1 MSKQRRGSDSVYFT
15 NLLKI
20 WDLESDGIDRK
31 TLLEAGGLSLLKSN
45 TPLPV
50 ARSCRYRTD
59 KITGMPQSSTLQP
72 VTSKYRTENTPDTLQ
87 SNTPQPVAS
96 RNKKD
101 ETPDTLQ
108 SNTPQPV
115 ASRYEAD
122 ETSCTLQSNTP
133 QPVAARYEADE
144 TSCTLQSNMPL
155 PVAAR
160 YKADETPGTLQSNTL
175 RPVATRY
182 KADETYATSEENK
195 MKTVVSSKSAAKP
208 ASSIRVCTD
217 VLNST
222 FESLSDFD
230 LFCTSSDNDSIHTP
244 QSPGLSHCCPSCDY
258 HNSYGAN
265 WCMECGT
272 VLTGCKQPRSSED
285 KSQAGSIQAHTPH
298 GVTHNSVRRQTTLTI
313 GVVDGGIRSM
323 VALSPER
330 GLTES
335 RPACNTNG
343 MTDSSIGLTIAS
355 SPDRRSQTGSTQA
368 CNMIHGSSNL
378 RQPFTHSETIDNHS
392 AVPKLSEIHHYNR
405 NAVLPSRRSCKN
417 LHPLYSDLSQLLLHN
432 GNLRYSRSTVP
443 STSRGRESSAAEST
457 CRLQQ
462 QHSQRNPHCDNASH
476 YRRLPN
482 MDHQKQHVTDSPL
495 QDECR
500 VADKH
505 LTTEMGSQAVMC
517 HSEHTLS
524 LNETPSLSLLTGQ
537 VLGCKL
543 SPAPPFSEPAPPF
556 SEGPDRAHVSS
567 EDENVQRSSE
577 SRYVRHWDTSGVYMW
592 RKPSTLASRKSRM
605 LGVSAP
611 LHLQHLAENGVQQ
624 PAAETVTTDVLQKG
638 DTASYVCH
646 PNHGAPCKKT
656 INTSCTA
663 TIGKCEVNVPPLDV
677 GKMEE
682 DQSTL
687 KPVSHTICMLCMRDY
702 MHMSAVVQVMEHV

>member
-1 MSKQRRGSDSVYFT
+1 MAFEKELTFYYLLLQMSKQRRGSDSVYFT

-31 TLLEAGGLSLLKSN
+31 TLLEAGGLSLLQSN

-50 ARSCRYRTD
+50 ARSCKYRTD

-72 VTSKYRTENTPDTLQ
+72 VTSKYRSENTSGTLQ

-108 SNTPQPV
+108 SNTLQPV
-115 ASRYEAD
+115 ATRYEAD

-133 QPVAARYEADE
+133 QP
-144 TSCTLQSNMPL
+144 M
-155 PVAAR
+155 
-160 YKADETPGTLQSNTL
+160 
-175 RPVATRY
+175 ATRY

-195 MKTVVSSKSAAKP
+195 METVVSSKSAAKA
-208 ASSIRVCTD
+208 ASSTRVCTD

-230 LFCTSSDNDSIHTP
+230 LFCTSSDNDSIHTS
-244 QSPGLSHCCPSCDY
+244 QSPDLSHCCPSCDY

-443 STSRGRESSAAEST
+443 SDSRGRESSAAEST

-592 RKPSTLASRKSRM
+592 RKPSTLASRKSRT

>member
-1 MSKQRRGSDSVYFT
+1 MAFEKELTFYYLLLQMSKQRRGSDSVYFT

-31 TLLEAGGLSLLKSN
+31 TLLEAGGLSLLQSN

-122 ETSCTLQSNTP
+122 ETSCTLQSN
-133 QPVAARYEADE
+133 
-144 TSCTLQSNMPL
+144 MPL

-160 YKADETPGTLQSNTL
+160 YKADEIPGTLQSNTL

-195 MKTVVSSKSAAKP
+195 METVVSSKSAAKA

-230 LFCTSSDNDSIHTP
+230 LFCTSSDNDSIHTS
-244 QSPGLSHCCPSCDY
+244 QSPDLSHCCPSCDY

-298 GVTHNSVRRQTTLTI
+298 GVTHNSIRRQTTSRICVADRGL
-313 GVVDGGIRSM
+313 RSTL
-323 VALSPER
+323 ALSPER
-330 GLTES
+330 GLTKS
-335 RPACNTNG
+335 RPACNTDG

-355 SPDRRSQTGSTQA
+355 SPDRRNHIVSTQA
-368 CNMIHGSSNL
+368 CNMIHGSSNP

-443 STSRGRESSAAEST
+443 SDSRGRESSAAEST

-537 VLGCKL
+537 VSACKL
-543 SPAPPFSEPAPPF
+543 SPAPSF
-556 SEGPDRAHVSS
+556 SEGSDRAYVSN

-577 SRYVRHWDTSGVYMW
+577 SHYVRHWDTSSVYMW
-592 RKPSTLASRKSRM
+592 RKPSTLASRKSRT

-611 LHLQHLAENGVQQ
+611 LHLQHLAENGAQQ

-638 DTASYVCH
+638 DTASYGCH

-656 INTSCTA
+656 SNTSCTA

>member
-31 TLLEAGGLSLLKSN
+31 TLLEAGGLSLLHSN
-45 TPLPV
+45 SPLPV
-50 ARSCRYRTD
+50 TRSCRYRTD

-72 VTSKYRTENTPDTLQ
+72 VTSKYRSENTSGTLQ
-87 SNTPQPVAS
+87 SNTPQPVAT
-96 RNKKD
+96 RYEAD

-115 ASRYEAD
+115 A
-122 ETSCTLQSNTP
+122 T
-133 QPVAARYEADE
+133 RYEADE

-155 PVAAR
+155 PVTAR
-160 YKADETPGTLQSNTL
+160 YKADEIPDTLQSNTL

-182 KADETYATSEENK
+182 KANETSCTQLTTTSEENK
-195 MKTVVSSKSAAKP
+195 MKTVVLSKSAAKA
-208 ASSIRVCTD
+208 ASSTRVCTD

-230 LFCTSSDNDSIHTP
+230 LFGTGSDNDSIHTP

-258 HNSYGAN
+258 RNSYGAN

-272 VLTGCKQPRSSED
+272 ALTGCKQPWFSEN

-298 GVTHNSVRRQTTLTI
+298 GVTHNSIRRQTTSRICVADRGL
-313 GVVDGGIRSM
+313 RSTL
-323 VALSPER
+323 ALSPER
-330 GLTES
+330 GLTKS
-335 RPACNTNG
+335 RPACNTDG

-355 SPDRRSQTGSTQA
+355 SPDRRNHLVSTQA

-405 NAVLPSRRSCKN
+405 NAVHPSRRSCKN
-417 LHPLYSDLSQLLLHN
+417 LQPLYSDLSQLLLHN
-432 GNLRYSRSTVP
+432 GNLRYSHFTLP
-443 STSRGRESSAAEST
+443 SDSRWRESPAAEST

-556 SEGPDRAHVSS
+556 SEGSDRAHVSS

-592 RKPSTLASRKSRM
+592 RKPSTLASRKSRT

-611 LHLQHLAENGVQQ
+611 LHLQHLAENGAQQ

>member
-1 MSKQRRGSDSVYFT
+1 MSEQRRGSDSVYFT

-31 TLLEAGGLSLLKSN
+31 TLLEAGGLSLLQSN

-50 ARSCRYRTD
+50 ARSCKYRTD
-59 KITGMPQSSTLQP
+59 KITVMPQSSTLQP

-96 RNKKD
+96 R
-101 ETPDTLQ
+101 
-108 SNTPQPV
+108 
-115 ASRYEAD
+115 
-122 ETSCTLQSNTP
+122 
-133 QPVAARYEADE
+133 
-144 TSCTLQSNMPL
+144 
-155 PVAAR
+155 
-160 YKADETPGTLQSNTL
+160 YKADEIPGTLQSNTL

-195 MKTVVSSKSAAKP
+195 METVVSSKSAAKA
-208 ASSIRVCTD
+208 ASSTRVCTD

-230 LFCTSSDNDSIHTP
+230 LFCTSSDSDSIHTS
-244 QSPGLSHCCPSCDY
+244 QSPDLSHCCPSCDY
-258 HNSYGAN
+258 CNSYGAN

-272 VLTGCKQPRSSED
+272 ALTGCKLPWSSED

-368 CNMIHGSSNL
+368 CNMIHGIFNL
-378 RQPFTHSETIDNHS
+378 RQPSTHGETVDNHTAAMS
-392 AVPKLSEIHHYNR
+392 VSKLAEVHHYDR
-405 NAVLPSRRSCKN
+405 NAVHPSRRSCN
-417 LHPLYSDLSQLLLHN
+417 NFQPLYSDLSQLLLHN
-432 GNLRYSRSTVP
+432 GNLRYSHFTLP
-443 STSRGRESSAAEST
+443 SDSRWRESPAAEST
-457 CRLQQ
+457 CRPQQ
-462 QHSQRNPHCDNASH
+462 QHSQRNPHCGNASH
-476 YRRLPN
+476 YGRLPSR
-482 MDHQKQHVTDSPL
+482 DHQQQHVTDSPL
-495 QDECR
+495 QEECR

-505 LTTEMGSQAVMC
+505 LTTETGSHAVMY
-517 HSEHTLS
+517 HSEHTLL
-524 LNETPSLSLLTGQ
+524 LNKTPSLSLLTGQ
-537 VLGCKL
+537 VSGCKL
-543 SPAPPFSEPAPPF
+543 SPAPSFSEPAPPF
-556 SEGPDRAHVSS
+556 SEGSDRPHVSS
-567 EDENVQRSSE
+567 EDENGQRSSE
-577 SRYVRHWDTSGVYMW
+577 SRYVRHWDTSSAYMW
-592 RKPSTLASRKSRM
+592 QKPSTLASRKPRT
-605 LGVSAP
+605 LKVSAP
-611 LHLQHLAENGVQQ
+611 LHLQHLAENGAQQ

-638 DTASYVCH
+638 DTAFYGCH

-663 TIGKCEVNVPPLDV
+663 TIGKCKVNVPPLDV